1 MMTQKSLFN
10 MSNEQKPWLFRVY
23 RGWNPTHLCGDY
35 FRSHEIGGETILP
48 CASAVVVL
56 WFMLV
61 LFTYMYTIPCR
72 ALRISET
79 ILCLRGTAPTQCVRH
94 DRWFQMYFMFTPAW
108 WNDPIWQTYFLKRM
122 AQPPTKR
129 DMLVSRRLYNLSC
142 SKKTWICV
150 YIYMYIYTDKNI
162 YYMHRIY
169 NMYILY
175 IYT

>member
-1 MMTQKSLFN
+1 MKSYPVMWGLF
-10 MSNEQKPWLFRVY
+10 QKPWNRW
-23 RGWNPTHLCGDY
+23 WNYPTLCLCSC
-35 FRSHEIGGETILP
+35 R
-48 CASAVVVL
+48 VVVHPCFVYL
-56 WFMLV
+56 YV
-61 LFTYMYTIPCR
+61 YNQCR
-72 ALRISET
+72 ALRTSET

-142 SKKTWICV
+142 SKKTWI
-150 YIYMYIYTDKNI
+150 YIYTHKNI

-169 NMYILY
+169 NMYICSIYTYINIICTEYMYILY
-175 IYT
+175 IYDLYKTTW